1 MDERIGGHAVSL
13 RMARS
18 SRDGSAIARA
28 GAAMARVVFEHVGKQ
43 YGGGAPVVRDLSL
56 TIENEEL
63 LVLVG
68 PSGCGKSTALRMIA
82 GLEGITRGSLFID
95 EDRVNDTPPKD
106 RDVAM
111 VFQSYALYPHMTCFE
126 NMAFALQLRRMP
138 KPEIRA
144 RVMAAAKTLAIEPLL
159 ERRPKELS
167 GGQRQRVAIGRAIVR
182 EPRVF
187 LMDEPLSNLDAKL
200 RSSMRAEIKR
210 LHRELSATIVYVTHD
225 QTEAMT
231 LGDRIAVMRAGD
243 LLQCDTPAAIY
254 DRPANAFVAAFIG
267 LPQMN
272 LLPGELRGGIIEVA
286 GAQLRTQW
294 AATHHPHRDGAPPS
308 SRAGRDARD
317 ASVSGAREVLVGV
330 RPEHLTLE
338 HDHQGRHAGNGHGAV
353 FTGVV
358 DLAETTGADTFLH
371 LTSEAGPIVARLSGH
386 APPQPGERVRVR
398 AEIGNIHLFDRATEE
413 RLA

>member
-1 MDERIGGHAVSL
+1 
-13 RMARS
+13 
-18 SRDGSAIARA
+18 
-28 GAAMARVVFEHVGKQ
+28 MARVVFEHVGKQ
-43 YGGGAPVVRDLSL
+43 YGGGAEVVRDLSL

-95 EDRVNDTPPKD
+95 DDRVNDTPPKD

-138 KPEIRA
+138 KAEVRA
-144 RVMAAAKTLAIEPLL
+144 RVLRAAKTLAIEPLL

-231 LGDRIAVMRAGD
+231 LGDRIAVMRGGD
-243 LLQCDTPAAIY
+243 LLQCDTPGAIY

-272 LLPGELRGGIIEVA
+272 LLPGELRGGIISVP
-286 GAQLRTQW
+286 GAQLRLHWGAQ
-294 AATHHPHRDGAPPS
+294 HHPHRDSARPS
-308 SRAGRDARD
+308 TAEDRD
-317 ASVSGAREVLVGV
+317 VLVGV

-338 HDHQGRHAGNGHGAV
+338 RGDEHDGHNGGRAAV
-353 FTGVV
+353 LSGTL

-371 LTSEAGPIVARLSGH
+371 LTTEAGPVVARLSGH
-386 APPQPGERVRVR
+386 APPRPGERVRVR
-398 AEIGNIHLFDRATEE
+398 ADVSSIHLFDRATEE
-413 RLA
+413 RIG

>member
-1 MDERIGGHAVSL
+1 
-13 RMARS
+13 
-18 SRDGSAIARA
+18 
-28 GAAMARVVFEHVGKQ
+28 MARVVFEHVGKQ
-43 YGGGAPVVRDLSL
+43 YGGGVPVVRDLSL

-95 EDRVNDTPPKD
+95 DDRVNDTPPKD

-138 KPEIRA
+138 KSEVRA
-144 RVMAAAKTLAIEPLL
+144 RVDAAAKTLAIEHLL

-210 LHRELSATIVYVTHD
+210 LHRELAATIVYVTHD

-231 LGDRIAVMRAGD
+231 LGDRIAVMRSGD
-243 LLQCDTPAAIY
+243 LQQCDTPAAVY
-254 DRPANAFVAAFIG
+254 ERPANAFVAAFIG
-267 LPQMN
+267 LPPMN
-272 LLPGELRGGIIEVA
+272 LVPGESRGGIVSVA
-286 GAQLRTQW
+286 GGQVRLRW
-294 AATHHPHRDGAPPS
+294 AALRHPHRDGSHAMP
-308 SRAGRDARD
+308 
-317 ASVSGAREVLVGV
+317 GAEGDREVLVGV
-330 RPEHLTLE
+330 RPEHLTLDRGFE
-338 HDHQGRHAGNGHGAV
+338 QNGDARGVV
-353 FTGVV
+353 FTGTLE
-358 DLAETTGADTFLH
+358 LAETTGADTFLH
-371 LTSEAGPIVARLSGH
+371 LTTDAGPIVARLSGH
-386 APPQPGERVRVR
+386 TPPRPGERVRVR
-398 AEIGNIHLFDRATEE
+398 ADVANIHLFDRTTEE
-413 RLA
+413 RLL